1 MISMKKNII
10 KPLVLILVFVLLLAT
25 TISLARAWYVKVSKI
40 GKIDADTKD
49 ISIVYKINDS
59 KEINQLDYT
68 ITDLAFFDID
78 NYYDSSTKTGEDE
91 INYLNNM
98 AVCMKIDLENSSSD
112 IVDLTISFSSE
123 PRENKVEEI
132 VASRAYV
139 QGVLSAEP
147 MTFAKS
153 ENVTK
158 IEDYLPKD
166 EEGNVI
172 KNNSQLVVEDLEI
185 DGKTTIY
192 VYLFGVQEI
201 DSASNDLF
209 IDDSY
214 SFNLTISAIGST
226 SNPEVV
232 TD

>member
-1 MISMKKNII
+1 MINMKKKII
-10 KPLVLILVFVLLLAT
+10 KPIVLILVFVLLLGT

-40 GKIDADTKD
+40 GKIDANTKD

-59 KEINQLDYT
+59 EEINQLEYN
-68 ITDLAFFDID
+68 ITNLAFFDID
-78 NYYDSSTKTGEDE
+78 NYYDSTTKTGEDE

-98 AVCMKIDLENSSSD
+98 AVCMKIDLENCSTD

-123 PRENKVEEI
+123 AIETKDNETI
-132 VASRAYV
+132 VSNAYV
-139 QGVLSAEP
+139 QGIISATP
-147 MTFAKS
+147 ITFAKD
-153 ENVTK
+153 ENITK

-166 EEGNVI
+166 EDDNVI
-172 KNNSQLVVEDLEI
+172 RNNAQLIVDDLALAE
-185 DGKTTIY
+185 TTSVY

-209 IDDSY
+209 IDESY

-226 SNPEVV
+226 NEPEAN
-232 TD
+232 TN